1 MLYSTGFYTLIRRFT
16 RRAPNFANA
25 FKVKRLKIMDKLVTM
40 NIQCEVQNST
50 RMEKILADRRAVLA
64 EKESKRA

>member
-1 MLYSTGFYTLIRRFT
+1 
-16 RRAPNFANA
+16 
-25 FKVKRLKIMDKLVTM
+25 MDKLVTM